1 MTSQVKSYQIIPNNK
16 IEQEGGDYQ
25 FTATRL
31 MRIIKIF
38 LTLFINNSFDNDLNL
53 LKQDGTPNK
62 EAKLAEL
69 LELTQ
74 TKHDRITGLDD
85 FVNQLIKAKV
95 DLNLILNSNIKD
107 RLRANRESS
116 DNDPPDP
123 AGPQDPPS
131 SPGPPTLSPHLTPRS
146 QSPENF
152 DDNSNIDDGDIDQND
167 NSSEHDEGQP
177 TWDETDSNKS
187 LNDEEG
193 SKSDQNIPLIINDRE
208 DIEEAR
214 GTKRKISNEKY
225 NKKRLKDCEEWNQ
238 LSNSSEHSELSSD
251 DETDLNWRDNI
262 TQRKILKP
270 QRQIKSIIR
279 KESKNFKNLY
289 KTRYRLRKRN
299 GK

>member
-123 AGPQDPPS
+123 EGPQDPPN
-131 SPGPPTLSPHLTPRS
+131 SPGPPNLSPHLTPRS

-177 TWDETDSNKS
+177 TWDETDSNKTV
-187 LNDEEG
+187 NDEEG

-208 DIEEAR
+208 DIEETR

-225 NKKRLKDCEEWNQ
+225 NKKRLKDCEEWNH

-251 DETDLNWRDNI
+251 DETDLNWREDI

-270 QRQIKSIIR
+270 QRQIKPIIR
-279 KESKNFKNLY
+279 KESRNFKKLY
-289 KTRYRLRKRN
+289 KTRNRLRKRN